1 MRKIIV
7 AIDGWSSCGK
17 STMARQLASKLN
29 YLFIDSGAMYRAIT
43 LFFSRNSI
51 DLENMDDVKK
61 ALSKINLEFVFNNES
76 GNTEICLNQENVEN
90 VIRNFD
96 IAARVSEVA
105 SNSFV
110 REFAVAE
117 QQKIGK
123 RKGIVMDGR
132 DIGTTVFP
140 DAELKIFVT
149 ADIKTRVLRRYK
161 ELVLKSP
168 EITLDEV
175 QQNLEARDYMDSNR
189 EISPLRQADDALL
202 LDNTNL
208 TPSEQ
213 LDIVLNWASTKM
225 AG

>member
-51 DLENMDDVKK
+51 DLGNIDDVKK
-61 ALSKINLEFVFNNES
+61 ALSQINLEFVFNNEN

-123 RKGIVMDGR
+123 GKGIVMDGR

-189 EISPLRQADDALL
+189 EISPLRKADDALL

-208 TPSEQ
+208 TPTEQ
-213 LDIVLNWASTKM
+213 LDIVLSLASAKI

>member
-51 DLENMDDVKK
+51 DLGNMDDVKK
-61 ALSKINLEFVFNNES
+61 ALSHINLEFVFNNEN

-90 VIRNFD
+90 LIRNFD

-117 QQKIGK
+117 QQKIAK
-123 RKGIVMDGR
+123 SKGIVMDGR

-149 ADIKTRVLRRYK
+149 ADIKTRVLRRYN
-161 ELVLKSP
+161 ELVLKNP

-189 EISPLRQADDALL
+189 EISPLRQAEDALL

-213 LDIVLNWASTKM
+213 LDIVLNLASAKM

>member
-1 MRKIIV
+1 MRKIIG

-51 DLENMDDVKK
+51 DLGNMDDVKK
-61 ALSKINLEFVFNNES
+61 ALSHINLEFVFNNEN

-90 VIRNFD
+90 LIRNFD

-117 QQKIGK
+117 QQKIAK
-123 RKGIVMDGR
+123 SKGIVMDGR

-161 ELVLKSP
+161 ELVLKNP

-189 EISPLRQADDALL
+189 EISPLRQAEDALL

-213 LDIVLNWASTKM
+213 LDIVLNLASAKM

>member
-51 DLENMDDVKK
+51 DLGNIDDVKK
-61 ALSKINLEFVFNNES
+61 ALSQINLEFVFNNEN

-123 RKGIVMDGR
+123 SKGIVMDGR

-189 EISPLRQADDALL
+189 EISPLRKADDALL

-208 TPSEQ
+208 TPTEQ
-213 LDIVLNWASTKM
+213 LDIVLSLASAKI